1 MTDPDR
7 PAFAALL
14 ADVLGFYGKATSPF
28 AMRVWWEACKP
39 FDLAAVSAAMTRH
52 ATDPKHGHFAPMP
65 ADVIRQLRGDA
76 DDAALLAWGE
86 VLRVAR
92 AGGSGVTELPV
103 ATQQALQELGGIAV
117 VQRAEEGEN
126 GFLQRRF
133 VDAFQACRRRDDAA
147 LLLAVGNQPQARLQ

>member
-14 ADVLGFYGKATSPF
+14 ADVLGFYGKTTSPF
-28 AMRVWWEACKP
+28 ALRVWWEACRP

-52 ATDPKHGHFAPMP
+52 ATDPKHGHFPPMP
-65 ADVIRQLRGDA
+65 ADVIRQLRGDS
-76 DDAALLAWGE
+76 DDAAQLAWGE

-92 AGGSGVTELPV
+92 SGGAGVSLLP
-103 ATQQALQELGGIAV
+103 AASQQALQDLGGIGV
-117 VQRAEEGEN
+117 VQRADEGEN

-133 VDAFQACRRRDDAA
+133 VDALQAHRRRDEAPP
-147 LLLAVGNQPQARLQ
+147 LAVAHTAQARLQ